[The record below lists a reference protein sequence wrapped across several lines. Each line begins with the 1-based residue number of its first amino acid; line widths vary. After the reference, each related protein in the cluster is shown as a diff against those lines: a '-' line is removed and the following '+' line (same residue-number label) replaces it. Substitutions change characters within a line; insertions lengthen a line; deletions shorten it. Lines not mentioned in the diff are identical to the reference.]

1 MAETEALAPSDV
13 FAAKRKAAMIGEEV
27 DWALRFADGYEI
39 LPGYA
44 RVLFRS
50 KPSDIKYVAV
60 DVPVASYPWLA
71 LLRRGEPVQ
80 VRGRITDI
88 GATAIELKD
97 AGLLQL
103 TESAR

>member
-1 MAETEALAPSDV
+1 MTEIEALAPSDV
-13 FAAKRKAAMIGEEV
+13 FAARRKVSFIGEEV
-27 DWALRFADGYEI
+27 DWALRFADGYEM

-50 KPSDIKYVAV
+50 RSNDIKYVAV
-60 DVPVASYPWLA
+60 DVPLADYPWIA

-80 VRGRITDI
+80 VRGRITDV
-88 GATAIELKD
+88 GASAIELKD

-103 TESAR
+103 VESAH